1 MKYIESINTSRRWAP
16 GTNCQE
22 SASGSKNQRMMR
34 MKMMYCKR
42 PSPFIGS
49 IIGVIE
55 ELVDLKKSYQEL
67 QKSSL
72 KDIMEFLI
80 RTAREKALSR
90 RVSLC
95 RLCKWGHE
103 TIYTVQQ
110 CKGCESGQRTR
121 KMESH
126 CDIPTKEQPRFQSWW
141 RANQIW

>member
-1 MKYIESINTSRRWAP
+1 
-16 GTNCQE
+16 
-22 SASGSKNQRMMR
+22 
-34 MKMMYCKR
+34 MYCKR

-95 RLCKWGHE
+95 RLCSNVKDVSQDSVLGKWSR
-103 TIYTVQQ
+103 TVTYLQKNNQ
-110 CKGCESGQRTR
+110 GFRAGGEPTR
-121 KMESH
+121 YG
-126 CDIPTKEQPRFQSWW
+126 DG
-141 RANQIW
+141 

>member
-1 MKYIESINTSRRWAP
+1 MKYRESINTSRRLAP

-72 KDIMEFLI
+72 KDIG
-80 RTAREKALSR
+80 
-90 RVSLC
+90 VSDQDSERKSPKQKGLT
-95 RLCKWGHE
+95 LQA
-103 TIYTVQQ
+103 VQM
-110 CKGCESGQRTR
+110 GS
-121 KMESH
+121 
-126 CDIPTKEQPRFQSWW
+126 
-141 RANQIW
+141 